1 MKKIRVN
8 FILVLLIFAMIALI
22 IIQAF
27 QTSQLYDRTSSE
39 FNEHFSTVLDRIAL
53 RHEKAED
60 IRKYLQIANKD
71 FGVKY
76 KDILKE
82 EFKNLLSVKES
93 ISIEDTAI
101 FENGEMQNYLI
112 IKGQT
117 FDSISGVTAEQRVLA
132 RDVRQL
138 RDLFSRKSN
147 GPISQ
152 DSVQLAV
159 QIDQRVIQQIF
170 KKARFVNE
178 LMIEAFR
185 NNVYEDLSKRL
196 DLVFLDSVLQ
206 TEISFE
212 DLPLE
217 YRFMITDELGETVK
231 FDNPPTNYSTKIDTT
246 ESHTTLLFPSNSL
259 DEDLFI
265 HVVFPKQK
273 SFLFQ
278 EMWAPL
284 LVNLAL
290 VVFIFIAMAYM
301 FSTILTQRKLSELK
315 SDFISNMTHEFKTP
329 LATISLACEAMNDE
343 DMGGNKT
350 NSPYIKIV
358 NDENKRLMMLV
369 ERILQSATL
378 DKKDLRLKKESILL
392 NELILDQVE
401 AAKLR
406 LKQVNGNISVDLP
419 EGLVRVEGDRFHLAN
434 VISNLLDNAIKYS
447 KGAPEINVVL
457 KQDGK
462 KVTLDIQ
469 DKGIGMKKEHLN
481 KIFDKLY
488 RIPTG
493 NVHNVKGFGLG
504 LSYVKAIIELHGW
517 SIIVKSKYGSGSTF
531 IIEFKETTNG

>member
-1 MKKIRVN
+1 MVA
-8 FILVLLIFAMIALI
+8 LV

-27 QTSQLYDRTSSE
+27 QTSQLYYRTSSE
-39 FNEHFSTVLDRIAL
+39 FNEHFSTILDRIAL

-185 NNVYEDLSKRL
+185 NNVYEDPSKRL

-206 TEISFE
+206 TEISLE

-231 FDNPPTNYSTKIDTT
+231 FDNPPKNYSTKIDTT

-290 VVFIFIAMAYM
+290 VVFIFIAMSYM
-301 FSTILTQRKLSELK
+301 FRTILTQRKLSELK

-329 LATISLACEAMNDE
+329 IATISLACEAMNDE

-350 NSPYIKIV
+350 TSPYIKIV

-378 DKKDLRLKKESILL
+378 DKKDLRLKNESILL

-419 EGLVRVEGDRFHLAN
+419 DGLVRVEGDRFHLAN

-447 KGAPEINVVL
+447 KDAPEISVVL

-517 SIIVKSKYGSGSTF
+517 FINVKSKYGSGSTF
-531 IIEFKETTNG
+531 TIEFKETTNG